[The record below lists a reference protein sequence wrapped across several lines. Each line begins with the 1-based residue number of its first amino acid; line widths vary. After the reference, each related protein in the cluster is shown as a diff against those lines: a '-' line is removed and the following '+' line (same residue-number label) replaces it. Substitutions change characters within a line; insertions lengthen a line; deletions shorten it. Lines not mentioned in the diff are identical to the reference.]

1 MMNQPTL
8 FFIVIIIFSVAFFYT
23 ILKLLFRGHLRVSKR
38 IEEIQ
43 ASSSHGKEEEDP
55 FSLPFQE
62 RMIKPLLKRMERSV
76 MKWTPYSLKLKEQ
89 QLLNAAGQPHHLTL
103 QEWMTWRTIFW
114 ISVGGLLT
122 FFGFMQS
129 NSTFT
134 FIFPIIGWVFGY
146 VGPVFYLKKKK
157 DERIRAI
164 NRGLPDVLDILTV
177 SVEAGLGF
185 DAAIVK
191 VVEKT
196 TGILSDEFHKM
207 LQEMKMGKSRREAL
221 RNLSNR
227 SGTEDMNQF
236 VGAIIQADQ
245 LGIRIGNVL
254 RIQSEDM
261 RQKQRQRAEEKAM
274 KAPIKILFPLVMFI
288 FPTIFIII
296 LGPAVISIV
305 HSFMK

>member
-1 MMNQPTL
+1 MNQSTL
-8 FFIVIIIFSVAFFYT
+8 FLSVISVFSIVFFYL
-23 ILKLLFRGHLRVSKR
+23 ILKLVFQNRLQVAKR
-38 IEEIQ
+38 IEEIH
-43 ASSSHGKEEEDP
+43 SIGSHEKTEEDP
-55 FSLPFQE
+55 YSLPFQE
-62 RMIKPLLKRMERSV
+62 RLLKPILQKTEKSI

-89 QLLNAAGQPHHLTL
+89 QLLNAAGHPHHLTL
-103 QEWMTWRTIFW
+103 QEWMTWRIIFW
-114 ISVGGLLT
+114 LSSGGILT
-122 FFGFMQS
+122 FFGILQS
-129 NSTFT
+129 SVSLKLM
-134 FIFPIIGWVFGY
+134 FPAIGWIVGY
-146 VGPVFYLKKKK
+146 IGPIFYLKRKR
-157 DERIRAI
+157 DERIHAI
-164 NRGLPDVLDILTV
+164 DHGLPDVLDILTV

-196 TGILSDEFHKM
+196 SGILSEEFQKM

-227 SGTEDMNQF
+227 AGTDDMNQF

-274 KAPIKILFPLVMFI
+274 KAPIKILFPLVFFI
-288 FPTIFIII
+288 FPAIFVIV
-296 LGPAVISIV
+296 LGPAVIHIIQT
-305 HSFMK
+305 FTK